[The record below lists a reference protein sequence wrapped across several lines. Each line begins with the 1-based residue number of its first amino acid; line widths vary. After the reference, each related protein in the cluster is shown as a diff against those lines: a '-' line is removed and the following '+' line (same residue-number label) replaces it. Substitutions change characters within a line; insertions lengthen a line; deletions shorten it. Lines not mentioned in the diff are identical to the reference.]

1 MSRGLFVLSPF
12 FAITYTD
19 IWALIFF
26 KIVIYMFEFSLKIV
40 YNRLGYFNQRGCIF
54 KFCPRAAKLGYSA

>member
-1 MSRGLFVLSPF
+1 MLGAPAELVSRGLFALSPF

-19 IWALIFF
+19 IEALIFF

-40 YNRLGYFNQRGCIF
+40 YNILTVSFHKMYF
-54 KFCPRAAKLGYSA
+54 